1 MLRVHFSHADP
12 ARIWIAAVPDTLWD
26 IASSQHRLMSRKGR
40 RATAT
45 LRELAIGALPSPAT
59 TPSLPACAST
69 AATPPAPDN
78 PRHHLIRQIL

>member
-45 LRELAIGALPSPAT
+45 LRELAIGALRLTGYDTIAT
-59 TPSLPACAST
+59 GLRKHSRY
-69 AATPPAPDN
+69 AT
-78 PRHHLIRQIL
+78 RS